1 MKFSSEADFSE
12 IFGQIVQRP
21 IGAISNLHNQ
31 SKKDVQLL
39 MLIGHG

>member
-31 SKKDVQLL
+31 SKVKAPFLVEK
-39 MLIGHG
+39 